1 MTRRTPRALALSI
14 LSLLLATGA
23 AAGAEEGVSLWLGE
37 ALPDNPVSVTRKG
50 AVAPRFSDAR
60 RDAFMLP
67 MFKVDRTS
75 IAAETTLIA
84 IRNPT
89 DQAHEV
95 DISYFVDHVFDEGA
109 PVPPDLV
116 QSITL
121 ESKEIRTF
129 NLRDLPEITGGQGND
144 AVIRGWLMVEHADGA
159 GDALSADWFRADDAE
174 NFAGGDRMVDIDTSY
189 TCTLW
194 DFRYLVGG
202 PFTGG
207 TRLDVF
213 IDTPLGPGTPSF
225 FITFFDEAGNDLGT
239 VGVAA
244 ARQVRELDVADL
256 LDELAGSPSPF
267 GGMEI
272 TFTGGTNGGLVMGT
286 YRASGRLSVSMDG
299 TCLVI

>member
-23 AAGAEEGVSLWLGE
+23 ATGTDEGVFLWQGE
-37 ALPDNPVSVTRKG
+37 APSKSSVTRDG

-60 RDAFMLP
+60 GDVFMVP
-67 MFKVDRTS
+67 MFKVDRSS
-75 IAAETTLIA
+75 IFAETTLIA
-84 IRNPT
+84 VRNPT
-89 DQAHEV
+89 VGNHGV
-95 DISYFVDHVFDEGA
+95 TISYFVDHAFNPMAA
-109 PVPPDLV
+109 PDVV
-116 QSITL
+116 QNFTL
-121 ESKEIRTF
+121 GPNEIRTV
-129 NLRDLPEITGGQGND
+129 NLRDLPGITGGQGND
-144 AVIRGWLMVEHADGA
+144 EVIRGWLMVEHADGA
-159 GDALSADWFRADDAE
+159 GDALTADWFRADDAE

-189 TCTLW
+189 TCTVW

-225 FITFFDEAGNDLGT
+225 LIDFFDEAGNPQGT

-244 ARQVRELDVADL
+244 NRQVRELDVADL
-256 LDELAGSPSPF
+256 LDLLDGSPSPF

-272 TFTGGTNGGLVMGT
+272 TFSAGTNGGLVMGT

-299 TCLVI
+299 TCLVP